1 MNGKEKIILGKIYH
15 LDMGGSGTTK
25 LKTISF
31 KDNGI
36 ECEYLMSYQGRKEII
51 QYSIWE
57 MNGFR
62 IPKMNNSY
70 MDLDTELTNVR
81 PIFKVCDPVLVC
93 DELETVIEK
102 VDFDDNY
109 QEYIYYF
116 LDEYGGMKCENS
128 FAITPRTEKN
138 IAVDVE
144 QELNKRLQ
152 EQLPSHIKEMLNKK
166 DMNLNPLQEQ
176 INVINDTIKNGVN
189 FNIES
194 EAIRLTS
201 SHYKLQRGLWSW
213 QYGDEVEKDSWEMA
227 KEHAKL
233 TAEENIKQ
241 VVINSDIKKDDKL
254 MNFWFDVI
262 RKIDKL

>member
-1 MNGKEKIILGKIYH
+1 MNEEKIILGEIYH
-15 LDMGGSGTTK
+15 LDMGGSGTSK
-25 LKTISF
+25 LKPISF
-31 KDNGI
+31 KDNGV

-62 IPKMNNSY
+62 IPEMSNSY
-70 MDLDTELTNVR
+70 MSLDTELTNIR
-81 PIFKVCDPVLVC
+81 PVFKVGDPVLVC

-128 FAITPRTEKN
+128 FAIKPRTEH
-138 IAVDVE
+138 E
-144 QELNKRLQ
+144 
-152 EQLPSHIKEMLNKK
+152 LNKK

-176 INVINDTIKNGVN
+176 INIINDTIKNGVN
-189 FNIES
+189 NNVES

-213 QYGDEVEKDSWEMA
+213 LYGDEVEKDSWELA
-227 KEHAKL
+227 KEHASI

-241 VVINSDIKKDDKL
+241 IVINSKDNHELNDKI
-254 MNFWFDVI
+254 NFWFDVI

>member
-1 MNGKEKIILGKIYH
+1 MNKEKIILGKIYH
-15 LDMGGSGTTK
+15 LDMGGSGSSQ
-25 LKTISF
+25 LKPISF
-31 KDNGI
+31 KDNGV
-36 ECEYLMSYQGRKEII
+36 ECKYLMSSSGRKEII
-51 QYSIWE
+51 SYAIWE

-62 IPKMNNSY
+62 IPEMNNSY
-70 MDLDTELTNVR
+70 MGLDTELTNVR
-81 PIFKVCDPVLVC
+81 PRFKVGDPVLVC

-116 LDEYGGMKCENS
+116 LDEYGNMKCENT
-128 FAITPRTEKN
+128 FAIEPRTEDKVIN
-138 IAVDVE
+138 
-144 QELNKRLQ
+144 N
-152 EQLPSHIKEMLNKK
+152 MLN
-166 DMNLNPLQEQ
+166 PPQEQ

-189 FNIES
+189 NNVES

-213 QYGDEVEKDSWEMA
+213 LYGDEVEKDTWELA
-227 KEHAKL
+227 KEHASI

-241 VVINSDIKKDDKL
+241 IVINSKDNHELNDKI
-254 MNFWFDVI
+254 NFWFDVI

>member
-1 MNGKEKIILGKIYH
+1 MNGKEKIILGKIYQ

-70 MDLDTELTNVR
+70 MSLDTELTNVR
-81 PIFKVCDPVLVC
+81 PIFKVGDPVLVC

-128 FAITPRTEKN
+128 FAITPRTEDSLG
-138 IAVDVE
+138 IDAE
-144 QELNKRLQ
+144 QELNKKL
-152 EQLPSHIKEMLNKK
+152 EEMS
-166 DMNLNPLQEQ
+166 PLQEQ
-176 INVINDTIKNGVN
+176 INVINNTIKNDVN

-213 QYGDEVEKDSWEMA
+213 QYGDEVEKDSWELA

-262 RKIDKL
+262 RKIGEL

>member
-1 MNGKEKIILGKIYH
+1 MGKEKIILGKIYH
-15 LDMGGSGTTK
+15 LDMGGSGTSK
-25 LKTISF
+25 LKPISF

-36 ECEYLMSYQGRKEII
+36 ECEYLMSSQGRKEII
-51 QYSIWE
+51 SYSIWK

-62 IPKMNNSY
+62 IPEINNSY
-70 MDLDTELTNVR
+70 MCLDTEMTNVR
-81 PIFKVCDPVLVC
+81 PIFKVGDPVLVC
-93 DELETVIEK
+93 DELETVIKK

-116 LDEYGGMKCENS
+116 LDEYGSMKCENS
-128 FAITPRTEKN
+128 FAITPINEDKVIN
-138 IAVDVE
+138 
-144 QELNKRLQ
+144 N
-152 EQLPSHIKEMLNKK
+152 M
-166 DMNLNPLQEQ
+166 LNPLQEQ

-189 FNIES
+189 FNVES

-213 QYGDEVEKDSWEMA
+213 LYGDEVEKDSWELA

-241 VVINSDIKKDDKL
+241 VVINNEIKKDDTL

>member
-1 MNGKEKIILGKIYH
+1 MEKIILDKIYH
-15 LDMGGSGTTK
+15 LDMGGSGTSK
-25 LKTISF
+25 LKPISF
-31 KDNGI
+31 KDNGV

-51 QYSIWE
+51 SYSIWE
-57 MNGFR
+57 MNGFK
-62 IPKMNNSY
+62 IPEMNNSY
-70 MDLDTELTNVR
+70 MGLDTELTNIR
-81 PIFKVCDPVLVC
+81 PIFKVRDRVLVC
-93 DELETVIEK
+93 GELETVIEK

-116 LDEYGGMKCENS
+116 LDEYKVMKCENS
-128 FAITPRTEKN
+128 SAITPRTEYSLG
-138 IAVDVE
+138 IDAE
-144 QELNKRLQ
+144 QELSKKL
-152 EQLPSHIKEMLNKK
+152 EEMSPSQDEVIKEILNKK
-166 DMNLNPLQEQ
+166 DMNINPLQEQ

-189 FNIES
+189 FNVES

-213 QYGDEVEKDSWEMA
+213 LYGDEVEKDSWELA

-241 VVINSDIKKDDKL
+241 LVINSDIKKDDKL

-262 RKIDKL
+262 RKINKL